1 MEDVMGRTRLI
12 KKLKSKGII
21 LLIAGIIISL
31 ISTLMSV
38 AFIIDGPNPILIAF
52 IIMLIC
58 GIIFIY
64 NGVDYLKK
72 ENSKFIKKH
81 PEILELADDLDI
93 NKVYE
98 DNFIIISNKAIS
110 PKKDITKVAALDDVL
125 GIYESIQRT
134 NGIVTSHIIRLELRD
149 GRCVTINVY
158 AKKRETK
165 DNLVLTISNYCHNAK
180 VGYSNETLSYI
191 KEQRKEYKEK
201 RN

>member
-1 MEDVMGRTRLI
+1 MGRTRLI

-21 LLIAGIIISL
+21 FLIAGIIISL

-158 AKKRETK
+158 AKK
-165 DNLVLTISNYCHNAK
+165 
-180 VGYSNETLSYI
+180 
-191 KEQRKEYKEK
+191 EK
-201 RN
+201 LKII

>member
-1 MEDVMGRTRLI
+1 MGRTRLI

-21 LLIAGIIISL
+21 FLIAGIIISL

-110 PKKDITKVAALDDVL
+110 KVAALDDVL
-125 GIYESIQRT
+125 GTYESIQRT

>member
-1 MEDVMGRTRLI
+1 MGRTRLI

-38 AFIIDGPNPILIAF
+38 AFIIDGLNPILIAF

-64 NGVDYLKK
+64 NGVDYLKR

-110 PKKDITKVAALDDVL
+110 PKKI
-125 GIYESIQRT
+125 
-134 NGIVTSHIIRLELRD
+134 
-149 GRCVTINVY
+149 
-158 AKKRETK
+158 
-165 DNLVLTISNYCHNAK
+165 
-180 VGYSNETLSYI
+180 
-191 KEQRKEYKEK
+191 
-201 RN
+201 

>member
-1 MEDVMGRTRLI
+1 MGRTRLI

-21 LLIAGIIISL
+21 FLIAGIIISL

-38 AFIIDGPNPILIAF
+38 AFIIDGLNPILIAF

-110 PKKDITKVAALDDVL
+110 PKKI
-125 GIYESIQRT
+125 
-134 NGIVTSHIIRLELRD
+134 
-149 GRCVTINVY
+149 
-158 AKKRETK
+158 
-165 DNLVLTISNYCHNAK
+165 
-180 VGYSNETLSYI
+180 
-191 KEQRKEYKEK
+191 
-201 RN
+201 

>member
-1 MEDVMGRTRLI
+1 MGRTRLI

-38 AFIIDGPNPILIAF
+38 AFIIDGLNPILIAF

-64 NGVDYLKK
+64 NGVDYLKR

-93 NKVYE
+93 NKVLNLYPSGHSIE
-98 DNFIIISNKAIS
+98 NTQSFVISF
-110 PKKDITKVAALDDVL
+110 L
-125 GIYESIQRT
+125 Y
-134 NGIVTSHIIRLELRD
+134 H
-149 GRCVTINVY
+149 
-158 AKKRETK
+158 
-165 DNLVLTISNYCHNAK
+165 
-180 VGYSNETLSYI
+180 LSFLLFSL
-191 KEQRKEYKEK
+191 
-201 RN
+201 

>member
-1 MEDVMGRTRLI
+1 MYVSGTM
-12 KKLKSKGII
+12 
-21 LLIAGIIISL
+21 
-31 ISTLMSV
+31 
-38 AFIIDGPNPILIAF
+38 
-52 IIMLIC
+52 
-58 GIIFIY
+58 
-64 NGVDYLKK
+64 
-72 ENSKFIKKH
+72 
-81 PEILELADDLDI
+81 DL
-93 NKVYE
+93 YE
-98 DNFIIISNKAIS
+98 FDTS
-110 PKKDITKVAALDDVL
+110 
-125 GIYESIQRT
+125 T

>member
-1 MEDVMGRTRLI
+1 
-12 KKLKSKGII
+12 
-21 LLIAGIIISL
+21 
-31 ISTLMSV
+31 MSV
-38 AFIIDGPNPILIAF
+38 AFIIDGLNPILIAF

-93 NKVYE
+93 NKVY
-98 DNFIIISNKAIS
+98 
-110 PKKDITKVAALDDVL
+110 DVL

-180 VGYSNETLSYI
+180 VGYSNETLSYKKEI
-191 KEQRKEYKEK
+191 KTIKINIK
-201 RN
+201 R